1 MLKNAKGGIFNFGP
15 KIQFVL
21 VICFAVLLFGFKKFI
36 NICSC
41 LWRRHYFLPFYCY
54 CSDWLLRSA
63 LLLLLLL
70 LHAKIWPQVTTML
83 QWRTENDQQMNKQAS
98 TMLQILTSK
107 RAANKQLL
115 TSMLQLWVAILNLFR
130 ERCFKFWLLGD
141 IHIGLQLMTTFWP
154 NHKRWQHLQLTRM
167 PYSSSVCPLRHKK
180 SRSFL
185 LLLYF
190 SNMVKWISPKLLTVF
205 LTT

>member
-1 MLKNAKGGIFNFGP
+1 MLKNAKGGIFKFGP

-130 ERCFKFWLLGD
+130 ERCFKFWLPGD

-154 NHKRWQHLQLTRM
+154 NHKSRRHLIIYFCKLQYVNCYGKVSPT
-167 PYSSSVCPLRHKK
+167 
-180 SRSFL
+180 L
-185 LLLYF
+185 LEALF
-190 SNMVKWISPKLLTVF
+190 
-205 LTT
+205 